1 MFGVI
6 KQVKTATLSDILNR
20 SYYFVLKIS
29 GGIGIYREQK
39 ITEIPVYPLQAD
51 IWSIFTDVSLGTWL
65 GFLITLIASF
75 GVYVYRRKQQKTKL
89 RRSLTSELEQQ
100 DLDQVINAV
109 NSSESAVPP
118 DDKGEI
124 PELDSSELPPAGTLP
139 TQIYTSN
146 AGNLGILSQD
156 EVDDIVSY
164 YSGLLTQ
171 KAIIE
176 SIRSDNEAM
185 TADQK
190 ELRNKITDLED
201 ERSSLVDT
209 LENAKSLL

>member
-1 MFGVI
+1 MI
-6 KQVKTATLSDILNR
+6 T
-20 SYYFVLKIS
+20 VL
-29 GGIGIYREQK
+29 
-39 ITEIPVYPLQAD
+39 PLQAD
-51 IWSIFTDVSLGTWL
+51 IWSILTDVSLGTWL
-65 GFLITLIASF
+65 GFVVTLIASV
-75 GVYVYRRKQQKTKL
+75 GVYLFRRRKQKTKL
-89 RRSLTSELEQQ
+89 RRALISELKEQ
-100 DLDQVINAV
+100 DLDQVIKAV

-118 DDKGEI
+118 DDNGES
-124 PELDSSELPPAGTLP
+124 PELDPSELPPAGTLP

-171 KAIIE
+171 KAIIN
-176 SIRSDNEAM
+176 SIRSDEEPM

-190 ELRNKITDLED
+190 ELRDKISDLED
-201 ERSSLVDT
+201 KRSSLVDT